1 SLGKFANYI
10 AGQSDNF
17 IIGRY
22 LGAASLGLYGRAY
35 QILMVPTGLIGTV
48 LDKVMFPVFAK
59 IQENDEKL
67 ADLYVLSM
75 SIIAM
80 LSIPI
85 TAFAFVSSE
94 KIILLLLGEQWIA
107 TSPILKIL

>member
-1 SLGKFANYI
+1 
-10 AGQSDNF
+10 
-17 IIGRY
+17 
-22 LGAASLGLYGRAY
+22 
-35 QILMVPTGLIGTV
+35 GLIGTV

-59 IQENDEKL
+59 IQDNDEKL

-107 TSPILKIL
+107 TSPILKILICILFFRISYKVSDPLLKGKGRGYRRAMRQAL